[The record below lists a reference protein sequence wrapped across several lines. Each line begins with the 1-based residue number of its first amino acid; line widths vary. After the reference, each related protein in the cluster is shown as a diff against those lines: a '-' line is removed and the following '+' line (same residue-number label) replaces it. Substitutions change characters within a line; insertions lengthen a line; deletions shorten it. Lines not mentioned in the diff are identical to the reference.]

1 VPAGALAGSIVGDW
15 YLDSANGDYYEK
27 TATTT
32 WTLRGNLKGAT
43 GATGSTGI
51 QGNPGTPGEKWFT
64 GAGAPAGATGI
75 VGDWYLDSVN
85 GDYYEKTASATWTLR
100 GNLKGAT
107 GATGPASTVPG
118 PAGPQGT
125 AGTPGEKWFS
135 GTGPPDGAL
144 GIVGDWYID
153 MSIGDFYEKTGAA
166 AWTGRGNLKGATGAQ
181 GIQGIQGPVGP
192 GVPVGGNP
200 GERLVKAGGA
210 DFNTV
215 WQAGSQLNAD
225 SATGLST
232 TVVAPTEVM
241 TGWGVLWTPRKT
253 GLFLV
258 VANCRTQHTV
268 ANAFMG
274 IRFRYGAGAAVPAL
288 GAAATGTG
296 MAQPIYSPNYALAN
310 GISPICFATTGG
322 PLTVGTQYWIST
334 SFWNQSA
341 GTGTLH
347 NCWLSFIEF

>member
-1 VPAGALAGSIVGDW
+1 VPGPAGTPGEKWFTGAGVPAGALAGSIVGDW

-107 GATGPASTVPG
+107 GA
-118 PAGPQGT
+118 
-125 AGTPGEKWFS
+125 
-135 GTGPPDGAL
+135 
-144 GIVGDWYID
+144 
-153 MSIGDFYEKTGAA
+153 
-166 AWTGRGNLKGATGAQ
+166 Q
-181 GIQGIQGPVGP
+181 GIQGIQGPAGP

-232 TVVAPTEVM
+232 TVVTPTEVM
-241 TGWGVLWTPRKT
+241 TGWGVLWTPRKS

-258 VANCRTQHTV
+258 VANCRTQHTI

-274 IRFRYGAGAAVPAL
+274 IRFRYNPGAAVPAT
-288 GAAATGTG
+288 GAAASGTG
-296 MAQPIYSPNYALAN
+296 LGQPMYSPNYAVAN
-310 GISPICFATTGG
+310 GISPLCMAVVGG
-322 PLTVGTQYWIST
+322 PMTVGTQYWVST
-334 SFWNQSA
+334 SFWLQSA

-347 NCWLSFIEF
+347 NCWMSLIEF